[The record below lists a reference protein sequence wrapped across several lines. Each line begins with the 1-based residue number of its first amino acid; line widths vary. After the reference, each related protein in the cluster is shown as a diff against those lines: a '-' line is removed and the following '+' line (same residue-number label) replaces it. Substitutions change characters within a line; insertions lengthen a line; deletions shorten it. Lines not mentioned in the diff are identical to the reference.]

1 MTLTYRDLATVIN
14 ACAYLVNEAVK
25 TPALLA
31 PEKFAYAVRKVKKS
45 AEALYVG
52 YTEQLED
59 LQIAYAL
66 EENGRLV
73 RNDKGELQ
81 YSKNGI
87 TERNSSIRALSK
99 QTVNLDPFLVP
110 AASVP
115 DLPWE
120 VRDALIG
127 LIIPDDEVK

>member
-1 MTLTYRDLATVIN
+1 MNLTYRDLATLIN

-31 PEKFAYAVRKVKKS
+31 NEKFAYAVRKVKKS

-81 YSKNGI
+81 YSKNSI

-99 QTVNLDPFLVP
+99 QAVKVDPFLVP
-110 AASVP
+110 VASVP

-127 LIIPDDEVK
+127 VIIPDDEVK